1 MHTKRKIIVV
11 VKNILAFLVS
21 FISMVPL
28 ILILF
33 NSFKTSQDAA
43 DMTLSFPSF
52 PLLFENYTTVIEQGK
67 LIVSFGN
74 SMLYSCGSVI
84 LTIIL
89 AAMASY
95 IFSRNKTKLNRF
107 LYLYLIL
114 GITMPVNYVALF
126 KVMSWLGLINSQ
138 PGLILLYTAMQLPF
152 SAFLIYG
159 FVGQIPRELDEA
171 AIIDG
176 CKPIQVFGRIVLPL
190 LKPAIATASVLVFLN
205 TWNEFSMPLYFMT
218 SSTKWPMTLSVYN
231 FFGMYFT
238 DWNLICADI
247 VLTSLPV
254 ITIYLLGQKYIVS
267 GMTAGSVKG

>member
-1 MHTKRKIIVV
+1 MYAKRKIEIIL
-11 VKNILAFLVS
+11 KNILAFLVS

-28 ILILF
+28 VLILF
-33 NSFKTSQDAA
+33 NSLKTSQAA
-43 DMTLSFPSF
+43 SDMDLSLPSF
-52 PLLFENYTTVIEQGK
+52 PLLFENYATVIEKGK
-67 LIVSFGN
+67 LVASFFN
-74 SMLYSCGSVI
+74 SMIYSCGSVAI
-84 LTIIL
+84 TIVL

-114 GITMPVNYVALF
+114 GITMPINYVALF
-126 KVMSWLGLINSQ
+126 KVMGWLGFINSQ
-138 PGLILLYTAMQLPF
+138 LGLILLYTAMQLPF

-176 CKPIQVFGRIVLPL
+176 CKPRQVFGKIVLPL

-205 TWNEFSMPLYFMT
+205 TWNEFSLPLYFMT
-218 SSTKWPMTLSVYN
+218 SSSKWPMTLSVYN

-254 ITIYLLGQKYIVS
+254 IIIYLLGQKYIVA